1 MPENADLSA
10 KQEQFILAYLA
21 SGNVQISALTCKINE
36 ATGYRWLKQPKVQ
49 AALKQAQKALF
60 ESELSE
66 LRRIVGKAI
75 RTLDR
80 NMSSED
86 APPSTQVAAARIVL
100 EQAITIYKTAELEER
115 LQELEAMLGKVG
127 VHGQKR

>member
-10 KQEQFILAYLA
+10 KQEQFLIAYLA
-21 SGNVQISALTCKINE
+21 TGNVSASALTCKINE
-36 ATGYRWLKQPKVQ
+36 ATGYRWLKQADVQ
-49 AALKQAQKALF
+49 AALRKAQKQLF

-80 NMSSED
+80 NMSGED
-86 APPSTQVAAARIVL
+86 VRILPSTQVQAARIVL
-100 EQAITIYKTAELEER
+100 EQALAVYRNDELE
-115 LQELEAMLGKVG
+115 
-127 VHGQKR
+127 

>member
-10 KQEQFILAYLA
+10 KQETFILAYLA
-21 SGNVQISALTCKINE
+21 TGNVSAAALTCKINE
-36 ATGYRWLKQPKVQ
+36 ATGYRWLKRAEVQ
-49 AALKQAQKALF
+49 AALKAAQKTLF
-60 ESELSE
+60 EQELSE

-100 EQAITIYKTAELEER
+100 EQAISIFKMAELEEKY
-115 LQELEAMLGKVG
+115 QELESIVKGG
-127 VHGQKR
+127 VARGNY